1 MGCSNPREDL
11 EDQIMLIRLKRMN
24 IQMEKEKQCKK
35 LSEIEGKNINLDN
48 LSCYLE
54 AVHKGMNI
62 KEIKLE
68 EVCDNKAN
76 SDNNNIN
83 KNPRE
88 VSNPLLSPK
97 IEQDSEMRQTKQSP
111 PYANDEQNEINTKF
125 EETNNITPI
134 KMNIGVNNNIVNNNE
149 DGQEFNLDLTNRKQ
163 KKKKKK
169 KKKINK
175 ISPSNNINYINNVDN
190 INVNNN
196 NVQNDVK
203 NNNNENNENINNNG
217 QGSIPPLELN
227 LQD

>member
-1 MGCSNPREDL
+1 
-11 EDQIMLIRLKRMN
+11 
-24 IQMEKEKQCKK
+24 
-35 LSEIEGKNINLDN
+35 
-48 LSCYLE
+48 
-54 AVHKGMNI
+54 V
-62 KEIKLE
+62 
-68 EVCDNKAN
+68 
-76 SDNNNIN
+76 
-83 KNPRE
+83 
-88 VSNPLLSPK
+88 
-97 IEQDSEMRQTKQSP
+97 RQTKQSP
-111 PYANDEQNEINTKF
+111 PYVNDEQNEINTKF

-149 DGQEFNLDLTNRKQ
+149 DGQEFNLDLTKRKQ

-217 QGSIPPLELN
+217 QESIPPLELN

>member
-48 LSCYLE
+48 LSCYLD

-62 KEIKLE
+62 KEINLE
-68 EVCDNKAN
+68 ELYDNKAN
-76 SDNNNIN
+76 SDNHDIN
-83 KNPRE
+83 KNPGE

-97 IEQDSEMRQTKQSP
+97 NEQDSEMGQTKPAP
-111 PYANDEQNEINTKF
+111 PDVNDEQNEINNKI
-125 EETNNITPI
+125 EETNNISPI
-134 KMNIGVNNNIVNNNE
+134 KMNIELNNNIVNNNE
-149 DGQEFNLDLTNRKQ
+149 DVQEFNLDLTKRKQ

-169 KKKINK
+169 KKKIK
-175 ISPSNNINYINNVDN
+175 IISLSNNNNDINNVDN
-190 INVNNN
+190 NNVNDNN
-196 NVQNDVK
+196 KQNDI
-203 NNNNENNENINNNG
+203 NNENNENINNNER
-217 QGSIPPLELN
+217 GSTPPLELN

>member
-48 LSCYLE
+48 LSCYLD

-62 KEIKLE
+62 KEINLE
-68 EVCDNKAN
+68 ELYDNKAN
-76 SDNNNIN
+76 SDNHDIN

-97 IEQDSEMRQTKQSP
+97 NEQDSEMGQTKPSP
-111 PYANDEQNEINTKF
+111 PDVNDEQNEINNKI
-125 EETNNITPI
+125 EETNNISPL
-134 KMNIGVNNNIVNNNE
+134 KLNIEVNKNIVDNNE
-149 DGQEFNLDLTNRKQ
+149 DVQEFNLDLTKRKQ

-169 KKKINK
+169 KKKIK
-175 ISPSNNINYINNVDN
+175 IISLSNNNNDINNVDN
-190 INVNNN
+190 NNVNDNN
-196 NVQNDVK
+196 KQNDI
-203 NNNNENNENINNNG
+203 NNENNENINNNER
-217 QGSIPPLELN
+217 GSTPPLELN